1 MKKSTEQRHFLA
13 LLRRPGDYIF
23 IDPSKLDICG
33 NYLIFLQ
40 DIDAFTMKFS
50 KEEIIS
56 SIRRANIADET
67 YLNGDLV
74 IQDNQKHN
82 PIRVIDKE
90 LYNDFNIIDYLNNK
104 LNDKNQLNNI
114 INKFSSITKDKR
126 INNDFKEFLKNGNID
141 IALNILFDLPYLMQ
155 RKFIVYLIEERFKE
169 KEIKEEIE
177 LIRDKAA

>member
-1 MKKSTEQRHFLA
+1 MKKATEQRHFLA

-23 IDPSKLDICG
+23 IDTSKLDICG
-33 NYLIFLQ
+33 NYLIFLP
-40 DIDAFTMKFS
+40 DIDAFTMKFT

-67 YLNGDLV
+67 YLNGELV

-82 PIRVIDKE
+82 PIRVLDKE
-90 LYNDFNIIDYLNNK
+90 FYNDFNIVDYLNSK

-114 INKFSSITKDKR
+114 INKFSSITKDERTNK
-126 INNDFKEFLKNGNID
+126 DFKEFLRNGNID

-155 RKFIVYLIEERFKE
+155 RKFIVYLIEERIKE